1 MNEELITH
9 EIEVHDKRLNNHSER
24 LDKLEQDGRELKTEL
39 KNLCENLKS
48 LTSMMKWFIATLVGA
63 LISFFFYAIQTG
75 IFNK

>member
-1 MNEELITH
+1 MNDELVKDKLDTH
-9 EIEVHDKRLNNHSER
+9 ERRLNNHSER

-63 LISFFFYAIQTG
+63 LISFFFYAVQTG